1 MQYKDLDVYN
11 KSYDLALSI
20 YKFSETLPADER
32 YGIISQLKR
41 ASLSV
46 PMNIAEGYGKQ
57 STSNELIRF
66 LQIAKGSCNEMGV
79 LLDFLKDLGHLKNE
93 HHKTYHDKYEEI
105 EKMIY
110 GLIKSKKK

>member
-20 YKFSETLPADER
+20 YKFSETLPNDER
-32 YGIISQLKR
+32 YGMISQLKR

-57 STSNELIRF
+57 STSSELIRF
-66 LQIAKGSCNEMGV
+66 LQMAKGSCNEMQV
-79 LLDFLKDLGHLKNE
+79 LIELCRDLGYVSSIWHSE
-93 HHKTYHDKYEEI
+93 MIEGYDEI
-105 EKMIY
+105 AKMIN
-110 GLIKSKKK
+110 GLMKKL